1 MGLSLKPLADRVV
14 VEPAPAEDK
23 SAGGIILP
31 DTAQE
36 KPPAARLANHGGENV
51 SPPPGPVSV
60 TEKPEPKPVLSYP
73 ENHIKLSNVLLKF
86 PSLKETQHVRV
97 ERIHGDRHVARPVRV
112 HMRLDLQIGEQVK
125 KSRRLFVAEDDQFVE

>member
-36 KPPAARLANHGGENV
+36 KPQQGTVVAVGPGKV
-51 SPPPGPVSV
+51 SDSGSIVDM
-60 TEKPEPKPVLSYP
+60 T
-73 ENHIKLSNVLLKF
+73 
-86 PSLKETQHVRV
+86 
-97 ERIHGDRHVARPVRV
+97 
-112 HMRLDLQIGEQVK
+112 VK
-125 KSRRLFVAEDDQFVE
+125 KSDTVLYGKYSGSEVTFDGVDYVIMRESDILAVL

>member
-36 KPPAARLANHGGENV
+36 KPQQGTVVAVGSGKV
-51 SPPPGPVSV
+51 SDSG
-60 TEKPEPKPVLSYP
+60 
-73 ENHIKLSNVLLKF
+73 
-86 PSLKETQHVRV
+86 SLV
-97 ERIHGDRHVARPVRV
+97 EMA
-112 HMRLDLQIGEQVK
+112 VK
-125 KSRRLFVAEDDQFVE
+125 KGDTVLYGKYSGSEVTFDGVDYVIMRESDILAVL

>member
-36 KPPAARLANHGGENV
+36 KPQQGTVVAVGPGKV
-51 SPPPGPVSV
+51 SDSGSKVDM
-60 TEKPEPKPVLSYP
+60 T
-73 ENHIKLSNVLLKF
+73 
-86 PSLKETQHVRV
+86 
-97 ERIHGDRHVARPVRV
+97 
-112 HMRLDLQIGEQVK
+112 VK
-125 KSRRLFVAEDDQFVE
+125 KSDKVLYGKYSGSEVTFDGVDYVIMRESDILAVL

>member
-36 KPPAARLANHGGENV
+36 KPQQGTVVAAGPGKVSDAGSLIEMTVKEGDKVLYGKYCGSEVAFDGTEYVIMRESDILA
-51 SPPPGPVSV
+51 
-60 TEKPEPKPVLSYP
+60 VL
-73 ENHIKLSNVLLKF
+73 
-86 PSLKETQHVRV
+86 
-97 ERIHGDRHVARPVRV
+97 
-112 HMRLDLQIGEQVK
+112 
-125 KSRRLFVAEDDQFVE
+125 

>member
-36 KPPAARLANHGGENV
+36 KPQQGTVVAVGSGKVSDKVLYGKYSGSEVTFDGVDYVIMRESDILA
-51 SPPPGPVSV
+51 
-60 TEKPEPKPVLSYP
+60 VL
-73 ENHIKLSNVLLKF
+73 
-86 PSLKETQHVRV
+86 
-97 ERIHGDRHVARPVRV
+97 
-112 HMRLDLQIGEQVK
+112 
-125 KSRRLFVAEDDQFVE
+125 